1 MNKLS
6 TKTLKILL
14 FIGVFFYLQYYD
26 IKRSDYTI
34 NSVTA
39 GLMMA
44 SAAYLIASLFGIV
57 LNLTRNYLLAIIGT
71 AALALFIAFKLDD
84 LIASVSWLTESIMTL
99 VLGILAI
106 FCLLHDIIFIKRSLS
121 EPPAQSDTKT
131 ETLPEQDEVEEA
143 PTVSTVKAQQLYK
156 ENPEWMLELS
166 KRLEQRRGHKP
177 TYEELIDYIDNEAC
191 HLLKDEEIDQEV
203 SDIVEKARAE
213 ARRKRQH

>member
-14 FIGVFFYLQYYD
+14 FIGVFAYLQYYD

-84 LIASVSWLTESIMTL
+84 LIAFVSWLTESIMAL

-121 EPPAQSDTKT
+121 EPPAQPDTKA
-131 ETLPEQDEVEEA
+131 ETLPEQDDVEEA

-156 ENPEWMLELS
+156 GNPEWMLELS

-177 TYEELIDYIDNEAC
+177 TYEEPIDYMDNEAC